1 MARLGAYIL
10 IMTPHGRVPRVL
22 EHGKGRIVQGRAV
35 WAPGGAEGSRNQAQG
50 LEGFG
55 CRSIGLRAGFGRPS
69 GIDTETSTKSMT

>member
-22 EHGKGRIVQGRAV
+22 DRRKGPMAQDPGNQ
-35 WAPGGAEGSRNQAQG
+35 APAQANGSRNQAQG
-50 LEGFG
+50 LEGFK
-55 CRSIGLRAGFGRPS
+55 CRSIGLRAGFGRPL